1 MATTNGK
8 KESGVLVQDANEKYE
23 EIKRGEMHITELQ
36 KMTIKELQETAKREG
51 IREYTGLKKQD
62 LIFKILK
69 ERVNQNGLMYGEGV
83 VEVLPEGF
91 GFLRSPDYNYL
102 PCPDDIYI
110 SPSQIRRFGL
120 KAGNILSGQIRPPPG
135 QEGDV

>member
-1 MATTNGK
+1 MVTTKTRKKTSATTAEKTAKTPKGTK
-8 KESGVLVQDANEKYE
+8 DTEETNEKYE
-23 EIKRGEMHITELQ
+23 EIKKGDMHITALQ
-36 KMTIKELQETAKREG
+36 KMTIKGLQDAAKREG
-51 IREYTGLKKQD
+51 IKEYSGLKKQE

-110 SPSQIRRFGL
+110 YHHH
-120 KAGNILSGQIRPPPG
+120 K
-135 QEGDV
+135 